1 MKKINDYLLE
11 DWEID
16 INNNY
21 YIDEDLQVWKSLDD
35 FHEYYL
41 DEYTGIKDQYE
52 AWKEE
57 KEEEVELE
65 EVNGKEIL
73 KKIITEYREQ
83 RDYYRK
89 RYEESL

>member
-16 INNNY
+16 INKNY
-21 YIDEDLQVWKSLDD
+21 YIDEDVQVWKSLDD

-41 DEYTGIKDQYE
+41 DEYTGIKDDYE
-52 AWKEE
+52 EWQQVKA
-57 KEEEVELE
+57 EEVDLQELS
-65 EVNGKEIL
+65 GREIL
-73 KKIITEYREQ
+73 HKIITEYREQ
-83 RDYYRK
+83 LDYYRK